1 MYANEAQMNSQAR
14 QQLQQAMLTGG
25 RALGDQPRQSEIEGE
40 MNSIASAID
49 RLGARC
55 ETLRG
60 RIMTISRPSSP
71 PNTGK
76 TVSPVQSTDMGRAL
90 ASIAERLNAISDSV
104 DDDIQRL
111 EL

>member
-1 MYANEAQMNSQAR
+1 MNEQFTN
-14 QQLQQAMLTGG
+14 QAMSRQILGAG
-25 RALGDQPRQSEIEGE
+25 SAAPRATEIEGE

-76 TVSPVQSTDMGRAL
+76 AVSPVQSTDMGRAL